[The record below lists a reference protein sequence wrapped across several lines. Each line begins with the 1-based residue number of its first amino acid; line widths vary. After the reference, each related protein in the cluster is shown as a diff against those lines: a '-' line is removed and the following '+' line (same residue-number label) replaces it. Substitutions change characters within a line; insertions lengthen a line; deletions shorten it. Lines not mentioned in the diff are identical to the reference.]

1 MKIWPGKI
9 TLMQSLKLFWDAKQ
23 NETLCTWIYFIF
35 FVYCILVLPYRNY
48 GILIWGN
55 TCKTYLDKLLKLQK
69 WAISTISLEH
79 YKSHAGPLFNKHNVL
94 NVFDTFKLELGVFVY
109 KHQANLPHKPFS
121 NYFVEHNQIHRYPTR
136 NAGDYSIHKAKKK
149 KKSFQIDPYE

>member
-1 MKIWPGKI
+1 
-9 TLMQSLKLFWDAKQ
+9 MQSLKLFWDAKQ

-69 WAISTISLEH
+69 WAIRTISLDH
-79 YKSHAGPLFNKHNVL
+79 YKSHTGPLFNKHNVL

-109 KHQANLPHKPFS
+109 KHQANLPHKLF
-121 NYFVEHNQIHRYPTR
+121 QIILL
-136 NAGDYSIHKAKKK
+136 NIIKSIGIQQEMLAIIVFIKPKKK
-149 KKSFQIDPYE
+149 KFSDRSIYE